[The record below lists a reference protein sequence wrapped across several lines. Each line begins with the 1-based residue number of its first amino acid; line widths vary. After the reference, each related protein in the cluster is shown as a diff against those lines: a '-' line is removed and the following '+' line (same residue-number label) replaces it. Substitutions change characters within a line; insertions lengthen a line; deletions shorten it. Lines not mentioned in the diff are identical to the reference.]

1 MDEHEHEELEGFEVG
16 VGIEL
21 VGQREGN
28 EQSGFDFTC
37 LTIVHVCVYSSFQAC
52 LYNVVS

>member
-16 VGIEL
+16 VGIV

-28 EQSGFDFTC
+28 EQSGFYFTC
-37 LTIVHVCVYSSFQAC
+37 LTYSAC
-52 LYNVVS
+52 LCLQFFLSMPIQRG